1 MVMDYA
7 PPEKL
12 LAEIREEHRRVSE
25 IAAKSGLI
33 K

>member
-1 MVMDYA
+1 MLMDYS

-12 LAEIREEHRRVSE
+12 LDEIRDEHRRVSE